1 MQHAVQELHDSSR
14 QIALIAVSVHEI
26 AAQIKLLSLNAT
38 IEAARAG
45 EHGKGFAVVAQE
57 VSRLS
62 EDTRTTVSR
71 ITDIVTKSRSITS
84 EVVESI
90 NHVQL
95 LTGKGKNQSEETSQL
110 FTDILLSVQSSA
122 DQMITAE
129 KQMKLLSMTIGSIR
143 EATSEAAISAENFK
157 KSTVQM

>member
-1 MQHAVQELHDSSR
+1 MQHAVQELHDYSR
-14 QIALIAVSVHEI
+14 QIALIAVSVQEI
-26 AAQIKLLSLNAT
+26 AAQIKLLST

-62 EDTRTTVSR
+62 EDTRTTVNR

-84 EVVESI
+84 EVLESI

-157 KSTVQM
+157 KNTEQM

>member
-1 MQHAVQELHDSSR
+1 MTVQMNAIDESTSDMQNAVQELHDSSR

-26 AAQIKLLSLNAT
+26 AAQIKLLST

-95 LTGKGKNQSEETSQL
+95 LAGKGKNQSEETSQL
-110 FTDILLSVQSSA
+110 FTDILTSVQSSA
-122 DQMITAE
+122 
-129 KQMKLLSMTIGSIR
+129 IR
-143 EATSEAAISAENFK
+143 
-157 KSTVQM
+157 